1 MRHRPNDFFS
11 SLLGLFPRAD
21 EPQAVAAQF
30 HGGEAAAH
38 DNAAVHADAM
48 RQGGR
53 ALGGVA
59 VHYRHRLLPIFA
71 AEEGLA
77 DTPPTL
83 HRLCAQRAIGL
94 NARMLDD
101 VAAHAALKGTTLKS
115 SET

>member
-38 DNAAVHADAM
+38 ENAAVHADAM

-59 VHYRHRLLPIFA
+59 VHYRHWLLPIFA
-71 AEEGLA
+71 AEERSEKRRVWKECVS
-77 DTPPTL
+77 TCRYRWSP
-83 HRLCAQRAIGL
+83 C
-94 NARMLDD
+94 NY
-101 VAAHAALKGTTLKS
+101 KKNKNNNKS
-115 SET
+115 NNLIKYN

>member
-38 DNAAVHADAM
+38 ENAAVHADAM

-71 AEEGLA
+71 AEEGLRSEECRVGKESVSTCRSGGWPCHSKKKA
-77 DTPPTL
+77 
-83 HRLCAQRAIGL
+83 
-94 NARMLDD
+94 
-101 VAAHAALKGTTLKS
+101 TTES
-115 SET
+115 SAVY